1 MKLNKKIAVA
11 VVGALAFAG
20 ITALPSQAAPTVTY
34 TTMYD
39 TTNGVQVVNGLATL
53 TLHTDTSTV
62 DSVAITGVGSIVQ
75 AVAGTNTT
83 INIAPFAAVTGGVNT
98 NYQLTNSSAG
108 AGTSTLILYSQT
120 LGTSTVTVTPIN
132 NSTGIAG
139 TAVSTT
145 VTWTSNGTLAANTG
159 YTTSYI
165 AANNTTPTSTTDSVA
180 IIANDSSGTTAGTE
194 VANILVSPHDGNNHA
209 LASEAITAIVS
220 GSGLVGIGSSAGSVG
235 MQGRAVTGAAG
246 AYDINVFGDG
256 TPGTSTITIEDGS
269 TVLAT
274 KTLIFG
280 GTAAKFSPSNEFGVY
295 RVGSNG
301 LDGVSTTQGSGI
313 AVTVTDANGNPVPNG
328 TTIYAVSNTP
338 AIATVSASAT
348 TTGGVAYFGVTG
360 VSVGTASFTFNNQP
374 VGSATAPTATA
385 NDTVTVGS
393 SVASK
398 VTLSFDNTSYAN
410 GSVVKLKL
418 TALDASGNPISDVAA
433 VGYSYT
439 NFLSAD
445 FVSSVAL
452 GGATLTGSATP
463 TFVSGVATWNLYA
476 PLTAGPF
483 TVTGTTGTTSGLA
496 LSAQK
501 LAISASAQV
510 ADQNASANSS
520 AITEAADAANAATT
534 AANAATTAA
543 QAATTAATQASAQA
557 ASALAAV
564 NALSAKI
571 ATLATSLAKILKKL
585 GIK

>member
-1 MKLNKKIAVA
+1 LKLNKKIAVA

-20 ITALPSQAAPTVTY
+20 ITALPSQAAPTTTY

-145 VTWTSNGTLAANTG
+145 ITWTSSGTLAANTG
-159 YTTSYI
+159 YTTAYI
-165 AANNTTPTSTTDSVA
+165 APNGTTPTSTTNSTA
-180 IIANDSSGTTAGTE
+180 IIANDSLGTTAGTE
-194 VANILVSPHDGNNHA
+194 VANILVAPADGNDHA

-220 GSGLVGIGSSAGSVG
+220 GSGLVGIGTSAGSVG

-256 TPGTSTITIEDGS
+256 TPGTSTITIEDGT

-280 GTAAKFSPSNEFGVY
+280 GTPAKFTTSNEFGTY

-301 LDGVSTTQGSGI
+301 ADGVATTLGSGI
-313 AVTVTDANGNPVPNG
+313 AVTVTDSNGNPVPNG
-328 TTIYAVSNTP
+328 TTVYAVSNTP
-338 AIATVSASAT
+338 AVATVSTSAT
-348 TTGGVAYFGVTG
+348 TVGGIAYFGVTG

-374 VGSATAPTATA
+374 VGSTTAIVATAT
-385 NDTVTVGS
+385 DSVTVGS

-398 VTLSFDNTSYAN
+398 LTLAFDNTSYTN
-410 GSVVKLKL
+410 GSVVKLTL
-418 TALDASGNPISDVAA
+418 TAVDANGKPISDVPA

-439 NFLSAD
+439 NILSAD

-463 TFVSGVATWNLYA
+463 TFVGGVATWNLYA

-483 TVTGTTGTTSGLA
+483 TVTGTTGTATGLA

-501 LAISASAQV
+501 VAISASAKV
-510 ADQNASANSS
+510 ANPTADASTAAAS
-520 AITEAADAANAATT
+520 EATDAANAATT

-543 QAATTAATQASAQA
+543 QSATTAATEAEAQA
-557 ASALAAV
+557 TAAYQAV
-564 NALSAKI
+564 IALSAKI
-571 ATLATSLAKILKKL
+571 AAITTTLAKILKKL

>member
-374 VGSATAPTATA
+374 VGSATAPTATT